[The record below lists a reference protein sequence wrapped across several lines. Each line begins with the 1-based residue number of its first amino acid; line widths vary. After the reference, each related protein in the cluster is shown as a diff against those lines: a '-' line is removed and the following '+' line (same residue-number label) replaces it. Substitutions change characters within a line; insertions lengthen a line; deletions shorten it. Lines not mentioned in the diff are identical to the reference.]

1 MQGKVTPLAAVGEDH
16 VPIPN
21 ETIQR
26 KIVSLPDMDAVCTRL
41 RKQGRTI
48 VLCHGVFDLVHV
60 GHLRHLKAA
69 REFGDVLVISI
80 TADEYVNKGPDR
92 PAFTAELRTEFLAS
106 LELVDFVTVVHE
118 NSAAPA
124 LRAVK
129 PHFYVKGDEY
139 AAHENDI
146 TGKIVYERELVES
159 FGGQLVFTHD
169 VTFSS
174 SNLLNKHFP
183 LHDEATKEYLD
194 TLRQSGFGKKIS
206 QLLGRA
212 ADLRV
217 VIVGEAVIDRYVYV
231 APLGKSAKESII
243 AALQKGEEMFAGG
256 AVAAANH
263 LAAICKDVELISLVG
278 DPRIGETHEEFLR
291 ERLDP
296 SVKVTFVHRPEGP
309 TVQKTR
315 FVEPTYVRKLFE
327 IYQMDDR
334 SLPDDVQDEFHA
346 ALRSKIKDADLVIVC
361 DFGHGMIS
369 QRTIDILEKESRF
382 LAVNA
387 QSNAGNVGYNLI
399 HKYTRAD
406 FICIDQMEG
415 WLAVR
420 DRHADTADV
429 AGRLLPEMMDC
440 PNIIVTAGKAGC
452 FVRERDG
459 RVVKIPSFGNGA
471 VDTIGAG
478 DAFFVIAA
486 PMLAAGADCE
496 TAGFMGNV
504 AGAITIG
511 IVGHRRYLTKL
522 EIQRYVMT
530 LLK

>member
-1 MQGKVTPLAAVGEDH
+1 
-16 VPIPN
+16 
-21 ETIQR
+21 
-26 KIVSLPDMDAVCTRL
+26 
-41 RKQGRTI
+41 
-48 VLCHGVFDLVHV
+48 
-60 GHLRHLKAA
+60 
-69 REFGDVLVISI
+69 
-80 TADEYVNKGPDR
+80 
-92 PAFTAELRTEFLAS
+92 
-106 LELVDFVTVVHE
+106 
-118 NSAAPA
+118 
-124 LRAVK
+124 
-129 PHFYVKGDEY
+129 
-139 AAHENDI
+139 
-146 TGKIVYERELVES
+146 
-159 FGGQLVFTHD
+159 
-169 VTFSS
+169 
-174 SNLLNKHFP
+174 
-183 LHDEATKEYLD
+183 
-194 TLRQSGFGKKIS
+194 
-206 QLLGRA
+206 
-212 ADLRV
+212 
-217 VIVGEAVIDRYVYV
+217 
-231 APLGKSAKESII
+231 
-243 AALQKGEEMFAGG
+243 
-256 AVAAANH
+256 
-263 LAAICKDVELISLVG
+263 
-278 DPRIGETHEEFLR
+278 
-291 ERLDP
+291 
-296 SVKVTFVHRPEGP
+296 
-309 TVQKTR
+309 
-315 FVEPTYVRKLFE
+315 
-327 IYQMDDR
+327 MDDR

-399 HKYTRAD
+399 HKYKRAD

-420 DRHADTADV
+420 DRHAETADV